1 MAYTSCALTTGFDLD
16 CRDAVGGVKSVRLA
30 SLEDYTAMV
39 ATGTASGA
47 ITGWTTAAL
56 EFFKYD
62 QLKET
67 SSLTESINGSSQNG
81 SVYFTPEVVIVLS
94 KLDVDK
100 RNQIK
105 LLAQQRLVAIVEGN
119 DSSYWVV
126 GYANGLELN
135 AGTSATGT
143 AFADLSGYSLTLSG
157 LEADT
162 MLSIGQTEVDLVTS
176 LVQA

>member
-1 MAYTSCALTTGFDLD
+1 M
-16 CRDAVGGVKSVRLA
+16 RL
-30 SLEDYTAMV
+30 
-39 ATGTASGA
+39 G
-47 ITGWTTAAL
+47 
-56 EFFKYD
+56 
-62 QLKET
+62 Q
-67 SSLTESINGSSQNG
+67 
-81 SVYFTPEVVIVLS
+81 VVVVLS
-94 KLDVDK
+94 KLDVTK

-162 MLSIGQTEVDLVTS
+162 MLSIAQAEVDLVTS
-176 LVQA
+176 ATQA

>member
-16 CRDAVGGVKSVRLA
+16 CRDSIGGVKSVRLA
-30 SLEDYTAMV
+30 SLEDYTAMAATV
-39 ATGTASGA
+39 AAGA

-94 KLDVDK
+94 KLDVEK

-162 MLSIGQTEVDLVTS
+162 MLSIAQAEVDLVTS
-176 LVQA
+176 ATQA